1 MLFQK
6 KYWPIIPNIQTI
18 TLPVVCVTASTIP
31 ITLFFCITKQVSN
44 IRKNIIFFWCWQKAF
59 SMHSGYRRWSLTSI
73 GLGSNESTTPAIS
86 VILCIKHHQPVT
98 QFLDT

>member
-1 MLFQK
+1 
-6 KYWPIIPNIQTI
+6 
-18 TLPVVCVTASTIP
+18 
-31 ITLFFCITKQVSN
+31 
-44 IRKNIIFFWCWQKAF
+44 
-59 SMHSGYRRWSLTSI
+59 MHSGYRRWSLTSI